1 MRTWIEIDKKR
12 AKKNYATFRKLI
24 GPKCKLMAVVKSNA
38 YGHSLV
44 DFSLLAND
52 FGVDY
57 FGVDSIV
64 EAERLR
70 EVGIKKPI
78 LVLGYTVN
86 GKINSAVEKD
96 ITLTVAD
103 FNTLRIINKLEKKP
117 KVHLKI
123 DTGMHRQGFFV
134 SEIPEVIKKINFP
147 VDGLYTHF
155 ADAKS
160 PSHRKLTIKQC
171 EEFQKAI
178 EIFETNGFNNLIKHA
193 SATSGAIT
201 FPQAHFD
208 MVRIGIGL
216 YGIWPSEEVK
226 EYYNDKINLEP
237 ILSWKTIVSQIKK
250 LPKNSYVGYGFSEKL
265 KRDSKIAILPIGYW
279 HGYPYSLSSIGYVSI
294 RKQKA
299 KVLGRVCMDM
309 IMVDITD
316 ITGARVGD
324 KVELIGDTITAD
336 EIAKTTKTSPYE
348 IITRINPKIKRIIS

>member
-1 MRTWIEIDKKR
+1 MRTWIEIDKKK
-12 AKKNYATFRKLI
+12 AKKNYTTFRKLI
-24 GPKCKLMAVVKSNA
+24 GSKCKLMAVVKSNA

-86 GKINSAVEKD
+86 GKIKSAIEKD
-96 ITLTVAD
+96 ITLTISD
-103 FNTLRIINKLEKKP
+103 FNTLKTINKLDKKP
-117 KVHLKI
+117 KIHLKI

-134 SEIPEVIKKINFP
+134 SEIPKVIKKINFP
-147 VDGLYTHF
+147 IEGLYTHF
-155 ADAKS
+155 AAAKS
-160 PSHRKLTIKQC
+160 PSHKKPTIKQC

-178 EIFETNGFNNLIKHA
+178 QIFEANGFNNLIKHA

-216 YGIWPSEEVK
+216 YGIWPSKEV
-226 EYYNDKINLEP
+226 EDYYNNKIKLES
-237 ILSWKTIVSQIKK
+237 ILSWKTIVSQIKE
-250 LPKNSYVGYGFSEKL
+250 LPKNSYIGYSFSEKL

-279 HGYPYSLSSIGYVSI
+279 HGYPYSLSSIGYTVI

-316 ITGARVGD
+316 IIGVKVGD
-324 KVELIGDTITAD
+324 SVELIGNIVAAD
-336 EIAKTTKTSPYE
+336 DIAKAIKTSPYE
-348 IITRINPKIKRIIS
+348 IVTRINPKIKRIIS